1 LDVVGIFT
9 ETLGRSMRLAFLTL
23 VTVAA
28 SGCGLMGDGVVVY
41 GTPEGIRAFYDGQNA
56 LIANAKTTDKTGNSA
71 AWEHRRA
78 EEREIT
84 TRRSFM
90 DKLLYGFVEPKATA
104 SETTEVANEERY

>member
-1 LDVVGIFT
+1 
-9 ETLGRSMRLAFLTL
+9 MRLAFLTL

-56 LIANAKTTDKTGNSA
+56 LIANAKTTDRKGDSA
-71 AWEHRRA
+71 AWQHRRA

-90 DKLLYGFVEPKATA
+90 DKLLYGFVEPTTTTA